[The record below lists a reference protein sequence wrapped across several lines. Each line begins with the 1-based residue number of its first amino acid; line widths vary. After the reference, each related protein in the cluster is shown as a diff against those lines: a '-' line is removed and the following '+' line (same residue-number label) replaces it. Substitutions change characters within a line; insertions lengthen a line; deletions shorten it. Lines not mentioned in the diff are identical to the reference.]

1 MKNDV
6 TMPLIGEKAKIRKKM
21 KSKKYHSFILEI
33 DIIKVVK
40 RGLASNKSMYHN
52 KYKLVTIN
60 SCAFSVNTAINQL
73 ILIFSKY
80 CNL

>member
-6 TMPLIGEKAKIRKKM
+6 TMPLKGEKAEIRKKR

-33 DIIKVVK
+33 DIIKIVK

-60 SCAFSVNTAINQL
+60 SCAFSANTAINQL